1 MLLIAIFVCSLFIVP
16 RIISTQKFQKV
27 KVKVEYSG
35 EWKGYIFDAK
45 TSISTQVN
53 GTKEYTLNRNCQE
66 TWKICVAVKKLDN
79 SANPLTLTILTFE
92 GGNIQNE
99 ENYRP
104 IWFSLDLLLITMSS
118 FNFLNGVW
126 LPNVC

>member
-92 GGNIQNE
+92 GEIFKTKKTIDPYGLVWIC
-99 ENYRP
+99 Y
-104 IWFSLDLLLITMSS
+104 SL
-118 FNFLNGVW
+118 
-126 LPNVC
+126 P